1 MDIHGYPHGYLWV
14 SIDIHGYPWISIG
27 YPLMSMDIHEIHGH
41 QWISHDIHCYP
52 WNLWSQFGF
61 TLVSLWGHFDVT
73 LGLL

>member
-1 MDIHGYPHGYLWV
+1 
-14 SIDIHGYPWISIG
+14 
-27 YPLMSMDIHEIHGH
+27 MSMDIHEIHGH